1 MTNTEGT
8 SLKNIFFKVGSALFL
23 GVLVLM
29 LIFTL
34 LRSDVEQ
41 AGMDMLTGK
50 ANIKAGKIG
59 GKDVPM
65 DSFNAGRR
73 YCYQMYQGQIPDNQL
88 GECSFMILKGMFVAN
103 TIANALGYTVSED
116 MIRQSLWEEAQKRV
130 KLSYRGAGYSDEE
143 MEKPDQVYRQFL
155 KEAPM
160 RFRVEAAVQGSVQ
173 ANLLHSDVRK
183 TDDELSVQS
192 EASTAKVDLNAVV
205 YTDEDLT
212 RIANQNVEP
221 TDLQLRELY
230 QKEITDPNF
239 PKGKDGK
246 IAAFEERK
254 SILRGKFLIEAR
266 KNSIEN
272 LKGKIKSL
280 QNEPDG
286 LSKVAALFGTGTVS
300 VRDKG
305 FSDLK
310 SLASQKGNFSL
321 IADKRFFQDLT
332 SSTFG
337 QRKSAGPYK
346 DGDKYALVEF
356 VALRFGNPGT
366 STVLRIREASTI
378 LNGFLAEIPQ
388 SIADEITVERLA
400 RSAEE

>member
-8 SLKNIFFKVGSALFL
+8 SFKDIFFKVGSALFL

-73 YCYQMYQGQIPDNQL
+73 YCYQIYQGQIPDNQL
-88 GECSFMILKGMFVAN
+88 GECAFMILKGMFVAN
-103 TIANALGYTVSED
+103 TIANSLGYTVSEEL
-116 MIRQSLWEEAQKRV
+116 IRQNLWEEAQKRV
-130 KLSYRGAGYSDEE
+130 KLSYRGAGYSDDEV
-143 MEKPDQVYRQFL
+143 EKPDQVYRQFL

-160 RFRVEAAVQGSVQ
+160 RFRIEAAVQGSVQ
-173 ANLLHSDVRK
+173 ANLLQSDLRK
-183 TDDELSVQS
+183 TDDELLVQS
-192 EASTAKVDLNAVV
+192 EASTARVDLNALV
-205 YTDEDLT
+205 YTEEDLT
-212 RIANQNVEP
+212 KLANQNVEP

-230 QKEITDPNF
+230 QKEITESNA

-266 KNSIEN
+266 KSAVEN
-272 LKGKIKSL
+272 LKAKIKTL
-280 QNEPDG
+280 QSEPDG
-286 LSKVAALFGTGTVS
+286 LHKVAALFGTGTVTIK
-300 VRDKG
+300 DKA
-305 FSDLK
+305 FADLK
-310 SLASQKGNFSL
+310 SVASSKGNFSL
-321 IADKRFFQDLT
+321 LSDKRFFQDLT
-332 SSTFG
+332 SQAFG
-337 QRKSAGPYK
+337 QKKSAGPYK
-346 DGDKYALVEF
+346 DADKYALVEF
-356 VALRFGNPGT
+356 VAVRFGKPET
-366 STVLRIREASTI
+366 STVLRIRDSSVI

-388 SIADEITVERLA
+388 SVAEEMSVERLA
-400 RSAEE
+400 KSAEE